1 LFLSCHSCSFWHHF
15 LRSFSALLFILLLV
29 GLLGIILHATF
40 AHSCCTFSCL
50 KLLFFL
56 FNVVAYSLAWSY
68 CSSYSMLL
76 DILLLEVIVLHIRC
90 YFMFLSHLFVWGFG
104 SFICSMLL
112 LIFFLVSVTCFLIL
126 HYC

>member
-1 LFLSCHSCSFWHHF
+1 LFLSCHSCSLWHHS
-15 LRSFSALLFILLLV
+15 LRSFSALLFILVLV
-29 GLLGIILHATF
+29 GLRGIILHSTF

-50 KLLFFL
+50 KLFFFL

-76 DILLLEVIVLHIRC
+76 DILLLEVIVFHIWC
-90 YFMFLSHLFVWGFG
+90 YLMFLSHLFVWGSC
-104 SFICSMLL
+104 SFICSILL